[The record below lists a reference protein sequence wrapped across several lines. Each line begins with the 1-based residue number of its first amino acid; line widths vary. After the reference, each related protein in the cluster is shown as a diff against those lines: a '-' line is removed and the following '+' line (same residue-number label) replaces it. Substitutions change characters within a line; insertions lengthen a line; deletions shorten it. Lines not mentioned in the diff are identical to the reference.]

1 MCILVYSQTCFLS
14 EEMRF
19 SEMKSRCSC
28 LHSLLQRLLPRG
40 SVAETMPVGSVAQRF
55 PVAVSQHCLLT
66 STCYWAS
73 QADCLGNPAM
83 LSHYDFITTCFLQV
97 YIMQVTGDL
106 NNSAQYMRYLAS
118 YAYCSFPYYGLGCSC
133 ISLAYMEA
141 RSSLDSYG
149 ESESGFCFPLHLNGN
164 VSPFSI
170 LFWFGL
176 CFERHSLAVAVRVFN
191 SLVCGI
197 P

>member
-14 EEMRF
+14 EEMCF

-40 SVAETMPVGSVAQRF
+40 SVAETMPVGSAAQRF
-55 PVAVSQHCLLT
+55 PVAVSQHCFLT

-106 NNSAQYMRYLAS
+106 NNSAQYMRYLAQLTV
-118 YAYCSFPYYGLGCSC
+118 AFLTM
-133 ISLAYMEA
+133 A
-141 RSSLDSYG
+141 
-149 ESESGFCFPLHLNGN
+149 
-164 VSPFSI
+164 
-170 LFWFGL
+170 
-176 CFERHSLAVAVRVFN
+176 LAVLVFLWLIWRPGVPQIAMERVSQASAFHY
-191 SLVCGI
+191 I
-197 P
+197 